1 MVNGEL
7 GDLGQYV
14 NLIVR
19 KQEQD
24 LVTILLQ
31 LIEEEIVLE
40 KTKMLQSVLEITAK
54 LMVIGEIGVPGQ
66 YVNPTVRKEDPEHA
80 TILLQ
85 LIKEEIVLEKTK
97 MLQNVLGMTAKLMEI
112 EEIGVPG
119 LAV

>member
-54 LMVIGEIGVPGQ
+54 LMVIGEIGVPGHN
-66 YVNPTVRKEDPEHA
+66 VNLIVRKQDLDLV
-80 TILLQ
+80 TILSQ
-85 LIKEEIVLEKTK
+85 
-97 MLQNVLGMTAKLMEI
+97 
-112 EEIGVPG
+112 
-119 LAV
+119 